1 MCIRDSNYPGLYVA
15 DGSVV
20 PANLGVNP
28 SLTIAAMTER
38 AMSYIPPRSAAPAIE
53 PLPYPH
59 SVTIDGKY
67 VAPQPTNA
75 NGHVGNGAT
84 TADRLK
90 RLSPLM
96 LLLLPLLPVLMVFFA
111 FVRSSRKGR

>member
-1 MCIRDSNYPGLYVA
+1 MVDARQQVFNYPVLYVA

-38 AMSYIPPRSAAPAIE
+38 AMSFIPARADAPLAE

-59 SVTIDGKY
+59 GVTVDGQ
-67 VAPQPTNA
+67 AIAA
-75 NGHVGNGAT
+75 NGAPDNGAAT
-84 TADRLK
+84 NGTLASLK
-90 RLSPLM
+90 RIAPL
-96 LLLLPLLPVLMVFFA
+96 LALLLPLLPVLLVLFA
-111 FVRSSRKGR
+111 FFRKK